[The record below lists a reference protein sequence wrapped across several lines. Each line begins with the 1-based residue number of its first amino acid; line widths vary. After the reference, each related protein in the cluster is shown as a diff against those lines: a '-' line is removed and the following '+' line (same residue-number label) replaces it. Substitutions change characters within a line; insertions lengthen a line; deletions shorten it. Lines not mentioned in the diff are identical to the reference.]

1 MEKSGTRL
9 PVFEIQIP
17 FYLIALLYLTLPNLP
32 LLLST
37 RTLGALPHGYINLE
51 CLLIGTLG
59 LFLPRGVVFVLLF
72 LESLVDFAYSLCYTY
87 KFSLG
92 ELLSSLRYLTAMP
105 TGRVLGGLA
114 ILILSIL
121 VCAIL
126 ALLRPRPRQRLWA
139 AGALLV
145 CVVIPTA
152 IDMFDG
158 QNLLWRKDA
167 TLTSYRLVRSPIL
180 VLGIWQ
186 ADSYRT
192 DAELRHTDDAPMS
205 SASSPAILFL
215 DGQRDTAKS
224 PNVVLIVVESWGL
237 ALDARLAQALAAP
250 YDDPRMARK
259 YKVSYGAVPFTGLT
273 VPGEARELCHSTTGF
288 GILHASAE
296 LAEQCLPAVFHAR
309 GYQTLAIHG
318 YAGQMFYRSTWYRNL
333 GFDRI
338 WFGPE
343 LHRIGLPNCHGA
355 FPGICDASIAGWMG
369 SSFLSVDQKKPL
381 FIYWV
386 TLNSHLPVP
395 ADPDLPDDGVC
406 ATQPALKNSVALC
419 SWFRLVRAVHQS
431 VQKVALEATARP
443 TIFVLVGDHAPP
455 FGDPQLRSD
464 FSGTQVPYVMLTPV
478 AESPR

>member
-1 MEKSGTRL
+1 MK
-9 PVFEIQIP
+9 IQIIQLRKSII
-17 FYLIALLYLTLPNLP
+17 LIVLLYLALPNL
-32 LLLST
+32 LLLFTT

-51 CLLIGTLG
+51 CLLIGALG
-59 LFLPRGVVFVLLF
+59 VFLPRGVVFALLF

-105 TGRVLGGLA
+105 TGRVLEGLA
-114 ILILSIL
+114 VLILSIL
-121 VCAIL
+121 ACTIL
-126 ALLRPRPRQRLWA
+126 ALVRPRPRQRLWA
-139 AGALLV
+139 AGVLLV
-145 CVVIPTA
+145 CVAIPTA

-158 QNLLWRKDA
+158 QNFLWRKDA
-167 TLTSYRLVRSPIL
+167 TLTSYHLVRSPIL

-186 ADSYRT
+186 ADSFRT
-192 DAELRHTDDAPMS
+192 GAESRHTDDAPMN
-205 SASSPAILFL
+205 SASSPAISFL
-215 DGQRDTAKS
+215 DGQRNAAQS

-237 ALDARLAQALAAP
+237 ALDSHLAQALAAP
-250 YDDPRMARK
+250 YYDPRITRK
-259 YKVSYGAVPFTGLT
+259 YKVTYGAVPFTGLT

-318 YAGQMFYRSTWYRNL
+318 YVGQMFYRSTWYRNL
-333 GFDRI
+333 GFDRS
-338 WFGPE
+338 WFGPD
-343 LHRIGLPNCHGA
+343 LHGIGLPNCRGA

-369 SSFLSVDQKKPL
+369 SSFLSVDQDKPL

-395 ADPDLPDDGVC
+395 AKPDLPDDGVC

-419 SWFRLVRAVHQS
+419 SWFRLVRAVHQA
-431 VQKVALEATARP
+431 VQKVALGATARP
-443 TIFVLVGDHAPP
+443 TVFVLVGDHAPP

-464 FSGTQVPYVMLTPV
+464 FSSTQVPYVMLMPI
-478 AESPR
+478 AEPQR